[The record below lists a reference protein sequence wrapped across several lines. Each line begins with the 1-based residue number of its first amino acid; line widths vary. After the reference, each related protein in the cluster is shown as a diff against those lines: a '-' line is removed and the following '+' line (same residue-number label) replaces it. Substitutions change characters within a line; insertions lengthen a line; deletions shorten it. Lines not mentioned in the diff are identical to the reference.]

1 MLEEYT
7 HIIDAI
13 ISVFL
18 LNTPSTSSSPNV
30 YCDKGIWIIVQ
41 ENNKKSI
48 ASYSSNVTSQ
58 TCAC

>member
-13 ISVFL
+13 IYVFL

-30 YCDKGIWIIVQ
+30 YCDKGIGIIVQ
-41 ENNKKSI
+41 ENNEKSI

-58 TCAC
+58 TCAG

>member
-1 MLEEYT
+1 M
-7 HIIDAI
+7 

-18 LNTPSTSSSPNV
+18 LNNPSTSSSPNV

-48 ASYSSNVTSQ
+48 TSYSSNVTSQ
-58 TCAC
+58 TCAG